1 MHATATRNK
10 LHYSESPF
18 CLTRKALLNDMSW
31 RLHTKLSIDF
41 HPTMKFTLNSLLVE
55 VFIANTSCKQYLSQT
70 INMKRSNKKSGRN
83 SRIKTRTRTVKD
95 EYAWSDGRD
104 TLLMT
109 LNLSWKSGW
118 AWAILT
124 AWWSWSRF
132 SSSPN
137 LQGQTW
143 TANHKITKVLC
154 WSFQL
159 PESLPRTSS
168 DTWEFVFFPALCPF
182 LPGHWAN

>member
-1 MHATATRNK
+1 M
-10 LHYSESPF
+10 E
-18 CLTRKALLNDMSW
+18 
-31 RLHTKLSIDF
+31 
-41 HPTMKFTLNSLLVE
+41 FTLNSLLVE

-118 AWAILT
+118 A
-124 AWWSWSRF
+124 
-132 SSSPN
+132 
-137 LQGQTW
+137 
-143 TANHKITKVLC
+143 
-154 WSFQL
+154 
-159 PESLPRTSS
+159 
-168 DTWEFVFFPALCPF
+168 
-182 LPGHWAN
+182 